1 MKKIIY
7 FTAGTTPTEQEA
19 ADIAFLNALVGQ
31 YELNVSNG
39 AVVPNLGADVIE
51 TCDYVAGTI
60 PTAYD
65 AVDEFDITAPPLPPA
80 MIATQAVVTDEQEI
94 IIGEETFTFTV
105 VDNEI
110 TAIVVS

>member
-7 FTAGTTPTEQEA
+7 FTAGTTPTEEEA

-39 AVVPNLGADVIE
+39 AVAPNLGTDEIK

-60 PTAYD
+60 PAAYEE
-65 AVDEFDITAPPLPPA
+65 VEEFDVTAPPIPPA

-94 IIGEETFTFTV
+94 VIGEETFTFTV